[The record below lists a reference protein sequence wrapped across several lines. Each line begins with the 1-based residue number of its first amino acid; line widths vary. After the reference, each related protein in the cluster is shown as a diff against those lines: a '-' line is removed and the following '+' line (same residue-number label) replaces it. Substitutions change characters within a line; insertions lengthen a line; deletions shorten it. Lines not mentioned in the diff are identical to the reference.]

1 MCLFCCRGD
10 VITKGITNFM
20 LNEYKVM
27 ELGHDFMGFALKRP
41 EEISFHHLVVA
52 KRDCAKMGLG
62 HGEYVWN
69 GALLVRDT
77 AHDYVH
83 IIERINPDT
92 FYALTSEMIDMNIKG
107 YLDPENLKNI
117 DDMLCSFEREHCGD
131 RTKKGKMLIKEEYTR
146 RVKY

>member
-1 MCLFCCRGD
+1 
-10 VITKGITNFM
+10 M
-20 LNEYKVM
+20 LNKYKVM
-27 ELGHDFMGFALKRP
+27 ELGHDFMGFSLKRP

-83 IIERINPDT
+83 IIEKIDPDV
-92 FYALTSEMIDMNIKG
+92 FYNITSEMIDMNIKG
-107 YLDPENLKNI
+107 YLDPENLRNI
-117 DDMLCSFEREHCGD
+117 DDMLCSFEREHCSD